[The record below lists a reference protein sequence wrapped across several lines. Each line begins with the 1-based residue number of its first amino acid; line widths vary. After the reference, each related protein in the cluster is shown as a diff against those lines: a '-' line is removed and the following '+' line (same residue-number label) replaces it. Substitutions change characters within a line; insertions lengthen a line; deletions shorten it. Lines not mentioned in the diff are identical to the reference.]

1 MRIVGLQVTAERAGR
16 SGFTVEFIGD
26 GDEVV
31 TVMCPQDRAGS
42 LNRLNAIAKAKEI
55 LQAAISADEA
65 VALASGEAGMRRG
78 TLPNARQ
85 AHDRDAMEEQLDE
98 GLEDTFPASDPVS
111 IASSTIAKGHSRR

>member
-31 TVMCPQDRAGS
+31 TVMCPQDKAGS

-55 LQAAISADEA
+55 LHAAIAADET
-65 VALASGEAGMRRG
+65 VAAAGDQAGGRRG
-78 TLPNARQ
+78 TLPNARR

>member
-31 TVMCPQDRAGS
+31 TVICPQDKAGS

-55 LQAAISADEA
+55 LHAAIAADET
-65 VALASGEAGMRRG
+65 VAAAGDQAGVRRG
-78 TLPNARQ
+78 TLPNARR

>member
-31 TVMCPQDRAGS
+31 TVMCPQDKAGS

-55 LQAAISADEA
+55 LHAAIAADET
-65 VALASGEAGMRRG
+65 VAAAGDQAGVRRG
-78 TLPNARQ
+78 TLPNARR

>member
-1 MRIVGLQVTAERAGR
+1 MRIVGLQVTAERADR

-31 TVMCPQDRAGS
+31 TVMCPQDKAGS

-55 LQAAISADEA
+55 LHAAIAADET
-65 VALASGEAGMRRG
+65 VAAAGDQAGVRRG
-78 TLPNARQ
+78 TLPNARR

>member
-31 TVMCPQDRAGS
+31 TVMCPQDKAGS
-42 LNRLNAIAKAKEI
+42 LNRLNAIAKAKDI
-55 LQAAISADEA
+55 LHAAIAADET
-65 VALASGEAGMRRG
+65 VAAAGDQAGVRRG
-78 TLPNARQ
+78 TLPNARR

-111 IASSTIAKGHSRR
+111 IASSTIAEGHSRR

>member
-26 GDEVV
+26 GDEVM
-31 TVMCPQDRAGS
+31 TVMCPQDKAGS

-55 LQAAISADEA
+55 LHAAIAADET
-65 VALASGEAGMRRG
+65 VAAAGDQAGVRRG
-78 TLPNARQ
+78 TLPNARR

>member
-31 TVMCPQDRAGS
+31 TVMCPQDSAGS

-55 LQAAISADEA
+55 LQAAIAVDEA
-65 VALASGEAGMRRG
+65 VAGSSGQAGMRRG

>member
-26 GDEVV
+26 GDEVL
-31 TVMCPQDRAGS
+31 TVMCPQDKAGS

-55 LQAAISADEA
+55 LHAAIAADET
-65 VALASGEAGMRRG
+65 VAAAGDQAGVRRG
-78 TLPNARQ
+78 TLPNARR

>member
-1 MRIVGLQVTAERAGR
+1 MRIVGLQVTAERADR

-31 TVMCPQDRAGS
+31 TVMCPQDKAGS

-55 LQAAISADEA
+55 LHAAIAADET
-65 VALASGEAGMRRG
+65 VADAGDQAGVRRG
-78 TLPNARQ
+78 TLPNARR

>member
-1 MRIVGLQVTAERAGR
+1 MRIVGQQVTAERAGR

-31 TVMCPQDRAGS
+31 TVMCPQDKSGS

-55 LQAAISADEA
+55 LHAAIAADET
-65 VALASGEAGMRRG
+65 VAAAGDQAGVRRG
-78 TLPNARQ
+78 TLPNARR

>member
-31 TVMCPQDRAGS
+31 TVMCPQDKAGS
-42 LNRLNAIAKAKEI
+42 LNRLNAIAKAKDI
-55 LQAAISADEA
+55 LHAAIAADET
-65 VALASGEAGMRRG
+65 VAAAGDQAGVRRG
-78 TLPNARQ
+78 TLPNARR

>member
-16 SGFTVEFIGD
+16 SGFTVQFIGD
-26 GDEVV
+26 GEEVV
-31 TVMCPQDRAGS
+31 TVMCPQDKAGS

-55 LQAAISADEA
+55 LQAAIAADEA
-65 VALASGEAGMRRG
+65 VAGSSGQAGMRRG
-78 TLPNARQ
+78 TLPSARQ